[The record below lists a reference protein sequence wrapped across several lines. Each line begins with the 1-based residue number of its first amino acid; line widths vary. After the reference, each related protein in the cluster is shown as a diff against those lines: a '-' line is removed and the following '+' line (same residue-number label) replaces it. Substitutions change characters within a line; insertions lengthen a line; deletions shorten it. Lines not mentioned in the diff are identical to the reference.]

1 MDLDSMKYAELRN
14 RAKQLGL
21 KANMKADRLLKAI
34 KKHYEQE
41 KETEKDK
48 VEEME
53 AKVTAEVQTDQSQEV
68 FCSSSVFV
76 NTRRG
81 KAKKTRTRDSD
92 AKLDNE
98 GGSDVVPQV
107 RAYKKRRLSS
117 LSKTEKRGENEPVIE
132 SSDMSSQ
139 VQSEPKD
146 DGGHVAKPAKI
157 PRYKGRQVKRA
168 ALKPV
173 TPNFQKLHEAHFNK
187 MESIDAYVQRKN
199 NNKRKME
206 PVPELKAA
214 KARRVSLFSP
224 AAYRNKSPLTTDK
237 PDPPSKLTKKKQDSV
252 FKPSVLCTRRI
263 NVRFSEL
270 MPDNEYKRSLVKTPA
285 RYSSALATSTPKTQ
299 TPAGRKTSA
308 LSATK
313 PSASFVFTGNTS
325 VTPGTQKKAVFDLK
339 ASLSRPLT
347 YKPHTGKLKPFS
359 DCKDDKA
366 ADKSLV
372 ADSRKKYYKQ
382 HKVQT
387 REERQAQQAEE
398 RKAKKSNLL
407 CARRGLVMT

>member
-34 KKHYEQE
+34 KKHYEQN
-41 KETEKDK
+41 KETENDK

-98 GGSDVVPQV
+98 GSSDVVPQV
-107 RAYKKRRLSS
+107 RVYKKRRLSS
-117 LSKTEKRGENEPVIE
+117 LSKTEKRGENEPVIA
-132 SSDMSSQ
+132 SSDMSVQ

-146 DGGHVAKPAKI
+146 GGGHVPSVAKPGKI

-199 NNKRKME
+199 TNKRKME

-214 KARRVSLFSP
+214 KASRVSLFSP
-224 AAYRNKSPLTTDK
+224 APYRNKSPQTTGK
-237 PDPPSKLTKKKQDSV
+237 PDPPSKLTEKKQDSV

-285 RYSSALATSTPKTQ
+285 RYSSAAATSTPKTQ
-299 TPAGRKTSA
+299 TSA
-308 LSATK
+308 
-313 PSASFVFTGNTS
+313 ASFLFSGNTS
-325 VTPGTQKKAVFDLK
+325 VTPGTQKKPVFDLK

-359 DCKDDKA
+359 DCNDDKAADKA

-387 REERQAQQAEE
+387 REERQAKQAEE

-407 CARRGLVMT
+407 FARRGLVMT